1 MGIHL
6 QRNVSLLMVTF
17 TNKDHSS
24 VPSAENQTTLEQV
37 SKSNSVHRPCFCQSG
52 SQKAAE
58 HLHFVQEEV
67 WTLLYEHRPGH
78 LSESAKRKRT
88 SWFIHLDL
96 HRVRGLQTCDAFP
109 AIGLSGMAI
118 PVLGQQSSTSFHEP
132 ATVLFI
138 QESYEVKATAR
149 STHLGL
155 RVALLKL

>member
-24 VPSAENQTTLEQV
+24 VPSAKNQTTLEQV

-67 WTLLYEHRPGH
+67 QILLREHSHHYLPE
-78 LSESAKRKRT
+78 SEKREKEQA
-88 SWFIHLDL
+88 
-96 HRVRGLQTCDAFP
+96 G
-109 AIGLSGMAI
+109 
-118 PVLGQQSSTSFHEP
+118 
-132 ATVLFI
+132 LFI
-138 QESYEVKATAR
+138 WICIV
-149 STHLGL
+149 
-155 RVALLKL
+155 